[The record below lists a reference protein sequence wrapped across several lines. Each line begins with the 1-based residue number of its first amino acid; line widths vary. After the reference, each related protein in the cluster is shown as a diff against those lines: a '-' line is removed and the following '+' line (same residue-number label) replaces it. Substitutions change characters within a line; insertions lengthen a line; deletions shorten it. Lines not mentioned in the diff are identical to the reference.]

1 MRLPLRIAEFPPVRS
16 APVDQ
21 LVEFVA
27 RDDALIGGPPCL
39 IVRRGDVGRVG
50 SLGSAN
56 LYEGRTHFGI
66 EAMNFA
72 AFKPYN

>member
-1 MRLPLRIAEFPPVRS
+1 MRLPLRIAESHQSGR

-27 RDDALIGGPPCL
+27 RDDALVGGPPCL
-39 IVRRGDVGRVG
+39 IVRRGDVGQVG
-50 SLGSAN
+50 GLGSAN
-56 LYEGRTHFGI
+56 FYEGRTHFGI